1 MTYYNPDTTI
11 SKYTISEF
19 IDEFGLKTGRT
30 DRFIKTV
37 KIDSSFTID

>member
-1 MTYYNPDTTI
+1 MTFCNEQVI
-11 SKYTISEF
+11 HEQRNIN
-19 IDEFGLKTGRT
+19 EFGLKTGRR